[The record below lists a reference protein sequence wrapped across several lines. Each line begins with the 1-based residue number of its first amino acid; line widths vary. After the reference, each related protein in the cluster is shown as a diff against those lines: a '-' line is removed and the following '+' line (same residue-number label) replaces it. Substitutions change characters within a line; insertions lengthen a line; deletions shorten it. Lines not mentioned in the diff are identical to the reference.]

1 MKDFTLIANQHMAK
15 MLDSWSYRGNIYH
28 QDTIIENEMSPKMQ
42 KKWSKMDEG
51 VLMYRIQGIIPRLN
65 CI

>member
-1 MKDFTLIANQHMAK
+1 MAK